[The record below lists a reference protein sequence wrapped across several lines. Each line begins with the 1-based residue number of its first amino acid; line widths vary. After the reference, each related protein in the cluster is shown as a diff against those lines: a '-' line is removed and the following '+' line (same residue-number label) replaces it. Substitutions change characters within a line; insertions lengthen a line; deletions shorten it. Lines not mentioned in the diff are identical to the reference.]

1 MFKRVALYFQSMSN
15 SIDFNK
21 GISLRVIP
29 VHIIVSAFDASH
41 EYLSLTASQTAENLK
56 YPQLPFLRN
65 K

>member
-1 MFKRVALYFQSMSN
+1 MSN